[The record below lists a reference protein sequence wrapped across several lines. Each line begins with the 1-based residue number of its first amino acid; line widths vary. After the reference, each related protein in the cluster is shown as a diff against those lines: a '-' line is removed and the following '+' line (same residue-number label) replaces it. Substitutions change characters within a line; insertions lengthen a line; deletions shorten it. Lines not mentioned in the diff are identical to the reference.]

1 MGIGSLKRWARHDN
15 LDKFCEV
22 NKKSIFMHIDNATS
36 NKTDTELARA
46 MYACYGDIFVCA
58 D

>member
-1 MGIGSLKRWARHDN
+1 MGIPTLKRWARYDN
-15 LDKFCEV
+15 PVKFSEL
-22 NKKSIFMHIDNATS
+22 NKESIFMHIDNATI
-36 NKTDTELARA
+36 NETDTDIMRA

>member
-1 MGIGSLKRWARHDN
+1 
-15 LDKFCEV
+15 
-22 NKKSIFMHIDNATS
+22 MHIDTS
-36 NKTDTELARA
+36 ITNKTDTELARA